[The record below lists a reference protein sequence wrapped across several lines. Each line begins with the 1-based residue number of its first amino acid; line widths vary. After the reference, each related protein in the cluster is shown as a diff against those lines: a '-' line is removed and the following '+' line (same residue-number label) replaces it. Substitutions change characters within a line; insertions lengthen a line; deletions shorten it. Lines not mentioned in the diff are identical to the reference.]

1 MNTAPT
7 FRGGIHLP
15 DHKRETHQPIESCT
29 LPDQLVLPL
38 SQHAGTPA
46 QPCVAVG
53 DRVAKGQ
60 CVATAEGEVSAP
72 VHASTSGTVVAI
84 EPRPHPSGRD
94 LPAIVIEPDGEERWT
109 TDLTPLKPRQ
119 WSPENLKQHIRDA
132 GIVGMGGGTFP
143 THVKL
148 TLMEQHSCDTLVIN
162 GCECEPWLGGD
173 DRLMVEQGNKV
184 LDGADILR
192 RALGVQRTL
201 IGIEANKPKAI
212 ALLRHASRKFD
223 AMEVVCVPS
232 KYPQGAEKQLI
243 DVLLGR
249 QVPSGG
255 HPANIGVVVDNVATA
270 AAVSDAVRYGHPLIE
285 RVVTVA
291 GPALA
296 TPKNLW
302 VRLGTPLRTL
312 VDQCGGSR
320 EEIGKI
326 IVGGPM
332 MGQSQLNLDTPVVKG
347 TTGLLLFGS
356 QDMSLR
362 EAGPCIRCGRCIAVC
377 PLHLLPATITAYAE
391 RGRFDGALTYGAL
404 ECMECGCCTYVCPAA
419 RPLVQMLR
427 YAKAEIITRQKECL
441 T

>member
-1 MNTAPT
+1 MKTAPT

-15 DHKRETHQPIESCT
+15 GHKRETHQPIEVCH

-38 SQHAGTPA
+38 SQHAGEPA

-60 CVATAEGEVSAP
+60 CVATAEAEVSAP
-72 VHASTSGTVVAI
+72 VHASTSGSVVAI
-84 EPRPHPSGRD
+84 EPRPHPSGKN
-94 LPAIVIEPDGEERWT
+94 LPAIVIKPDGEDRWA
-109 TDLTPLKPRQ
+109 TDLTPLNPQ
-119 WSPENLKQHIRDA
+119 LWSPETLKQHIRDA

-148 TLMEQHSCDTLVIN
+148 TLMEQHACDTLVIN
-162 GCECEPWLGGD
+162 GCECEPWLSGD
-173 DRLMVEQGNKV
+173 DRLMVEQGDKV

-201 IGIEANKPKAI
+201 IGIEDNKPEAI

-223 AMEVVCVPS
+223 AMEIVCVPS

-270 AAVSDAVRYGHPLIE
+270 AAVSDAVRYGRPLVE
-285 RVVTVA
+285 RVVTIA
-291 GPALA
+291 GPALS

-312 VDQCGGSR
+312 IDQCGGSR

-332 MGQSQLNLDTPVVKG
+332 MGQSQLGLDTPVVKG

-356 QDMSLR
+356 QDVSLHA
-362 EAGPCIRCGRCIAVC
+362 AGPCIRCGRCIAAC

-391 RGRFDGALTYGAL
+391 RGRFDVALNDGAL

-427 YAKAEIITRQKECL
+427 YAKAEISARQKECL